1 MIFPICCINYSSARH
16 ATQSKCTVSLRM
28 NALSEFMKIVIMLK
42 LDCFKRKL
50 RLARNFFRRQWCSY
64 IKFSR
69 ISSSNSLAFVCNAI
83 YHKIDC
89 QVAGA
94 LFATPFKN
102 YKLVR
107 MNRCSKLAVQ
117 SQIDWAHW
125 KCSVHFWEWETLMDW
140 ICPACVV
147 SVCQV
152 GKSKVWMDG
161 SILLV
166 GKMLIHRRR
175 TDTNILL
182 YWRWNTVL
190 IVERCNQFV

>member
-1 MIFPICCINYSSARH
+1 MRLVRRIIKTNYTILSAYYSVTVLSMIFPICCINYSSARH

-107 MNRCSKLAVQ
+107 MNRCSKLAIQ
-117 SQIDWAHW
+117 SQID
-125 KCSVHFWEWETLMDW
+125 
-140 ICPACVV
+140 
-147 SVCQV
+147 
-152 GKSKVWMDG
+152 
-161 SILLV
+161 
-166 GKMLIHRRR
+166 
-175 TDTNILL
+175 
-182 YWRWNTVL
+182 
-190 IVERCNQFV
+190 